1 MAFTTS
7 FLTKTTFGNQRVHF
21 IRVTA
26 DAATGVVDTG
36 FDVVEMFSVGNQSS
50 TAATEKYAMNEL
62 CAGTA
67 SVGNI
72 GITGCTSGDEYMLT
86 VYGR

>member
-26 DAATGVVDTG
+26 DAATGTVDTG
-36 FDVVEMFSVGNQSS
+36 FDVVEMFTVANQSS
-50 TAATEKYAMNEL
+50 TAATEKYAMNEGPE
-62 CAGTA
+62 GT
-67 SVGNI
+67 SIVGSI